1 MPITHLVALGSSFAA
16 GPGIAPIV
24 DRAAGR
30 SGRNYAH
37 VLAERLSAELTD
49 LTVSGA
55 TTETILRTGQRHG
68 LRRSPA
74 QIAGVPSTA
83 DLVTITAGGN
93 DLGYIGAMTA
103 AGWAG
108 WLRTHRFS
116 RPLGHLLAR
125 RALPDDSTEA
135 VERAAAGLVGVVDAV
150 RRRAPR
156 ARVVLVDYLTLIG
169 PQTRP
174 DADLGLAA
182 EAIERFR
189 AVADRLAGV
198 FATASERSGAE
209 LVRCGSVS
217 LGHALGS
224 VDPWVNGLRPRVRG
238 DGVSFHPNG
247 AGMAAAAEA
256 VLQATA

>member
-1 MPITHLVALGSSFAA
+1 M
-16 GPGIAPIV
+16 

-74 QIAGVPSTA
+74 QIAAVPSTA

-93 DLGYIGAMTA
+93 DLGYIGAMMA
-103 AGWAG
+103 ASFSGR
-108 WLRTHRFS
+108 LRGPRLT
-116 RPLGHLLAR
+116 RPLGQVLAK
-125 RALPDDSTEA
+125 RAVPDVSTEA
-135 VERAAAGLVGVVDAV
+135 LARAVDGLVGVEHAA
-150 RRRAPR
+150 RRRAPG

-174 DADLGLAA
+174 DADLGLEA

-247 AGMAAAAEA
+247 AGMAAVGGA